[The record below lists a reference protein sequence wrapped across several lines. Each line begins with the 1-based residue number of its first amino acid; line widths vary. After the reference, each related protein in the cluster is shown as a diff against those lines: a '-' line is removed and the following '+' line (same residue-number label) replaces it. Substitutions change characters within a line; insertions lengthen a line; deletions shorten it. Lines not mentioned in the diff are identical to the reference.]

1 MLLLLGICTYSKIRR
16 KRNEINESKLKMMV
30 YIAVRF
36 NSFIVRILKGYV
48 PKVAPYLVV
57 SDLL

>member
-48 PKVAPYLVV
+48 PKVAPYT
-57 SDLL
+57 